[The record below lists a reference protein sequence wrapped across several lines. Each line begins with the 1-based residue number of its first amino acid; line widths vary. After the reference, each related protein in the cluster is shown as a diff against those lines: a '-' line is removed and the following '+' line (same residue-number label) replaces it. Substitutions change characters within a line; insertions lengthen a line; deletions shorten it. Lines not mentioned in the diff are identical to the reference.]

1 MDSNIEEQNTKALRI
16 CVTSYLSLN
25 IIHVGILMTDQRI
38 IVKDFSPH
46 IGFFIPLLFSMKVN
60 WQESGDVT
68 NKVAIKCLSVHDMS
82 GLITKIV
89 QVVRPD

>member
-1 MDSNIEEQNTKALRI
+1 MDSNIGEQHTKALRI

-46 IGFFIPLLFSMKVN
+46 IGFFIPFSMKVN
-60 WQESGDVT
+60 
-68 NKVAIKCLSVHDMS
+68 
-82 GLITKIV
+82 
-89 QVVRPD
+89 

>member
-1 MDSNIEEQNTKALRI
+1 MDSNIEEQNTKALII

-46 IGFFIPLLFSMKVN
+46 IGFFIPFSMKVN

-68 NKVAIKCLSVHDMS
+68 NKVAIKCLSGHDMS

-89 QVVRPD
+89 QVVRSD